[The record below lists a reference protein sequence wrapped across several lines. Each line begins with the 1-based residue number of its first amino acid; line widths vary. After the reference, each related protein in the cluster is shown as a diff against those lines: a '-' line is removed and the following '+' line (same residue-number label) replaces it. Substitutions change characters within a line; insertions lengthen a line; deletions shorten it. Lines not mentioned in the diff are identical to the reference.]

1 MREVVLHVLL
11 ALAILALGGSALR
24 IVTRVAPAGLE
35 RAIATLVVAVA
46 LAIGEALALG
56 LVSLGSSPIAL
67 SLAAGATW
75 AATRALPAPATPL
88 GAELS
93 AWWGERDL
101 VGRAVTVAAAG
112 ALLAWV
118 AWLLRYPSIGFD
130 SSVYHYPDIAGWIV
144 NGKPGSQLFLS
155 YDIPYGNYP
164 LTDEVAQTWAAAIA
178 RSWVPISLWNPL
190 MLVAL
195 VGAGWV
201 TLRNLSVPR
210 HAAALATAAFAATPL
225 VVRQLNE
232 PQTDLPALAWLACTA
247 ALATGAGRR
256 PALLVPALVAA
267 GLALGTKATVAP
279 EAVLALGY
287 GAWLAREQLRP
298 LAGWLALGFAGA
310 FVVGGIWYVRNI
322 AQHGSPFW
330 PFVAAPWGDDS
341 PYFLGLIDQRFID
354 RPLDTL
360 DGREGTYSS
369 LLGGGWI
376 ALLGGLWVLLVGAF
390 APLRDRRLRRTLLA
404 AGGLAVLGTLIWS
417 ASWGTGLQ
425 TAPQLPT
432 PAGWPISTIRYLLPA
447 VALALTA
454 VALATRVPGR
464 LGQAATGVLVLVLG
478 WSLVADFRLGSPY
491 TPSLFVFA
499 LGALAGLALLFA
511 ARLVPRLPRPPA
523 WACAVVIGALLAPV
537 SNGYVERSIDVVGST
552 APGPG
557 VLDWFVDQPGFGDD
571 DWKIAISSRAV
582 LGPLAGDHFTHEL
595 ELVPAHGPCSELR
608 RIPSHTRLIVSG
620 EGWWIGLIGLN
631 SYNGPRCMEGV
642 KPTYVWFENRIYAP
656 EGAARAPGA

>member
-11 ALAILALGGSALR
+11 ALAILALGGAALR
-24 IVTRVAPAGLE
+24 IVTRVSPAGLE
-35 RAIATLVVAVA
+35 RAIAALVVAVA
-46 LAIGEALALG
+46 LEIGEALALG
-56 LVSLGSSPIAL
+56 LFALGTSPVAL
-67 SLAAGATW
+67 SVAAFATW
-75 AATRALPAPATPL
+75 AATRALPAPETPVA
-88 GAELS
+88 AELEG
-93 AWWGERDL
+93 WWAARGTVER
-101 VGRAVTVAAAG
+101 VAAVAAAG

-130 SSVYHYPDIAGWIV
+130 STVYHYPDIAGWIA

-178 RSWVPISLWNPL
+178 RSWVPISLWNPF

-195 VGAGWV
+195 AGASWV
-201 TLRNLSVPR
+201 TLRNLSVGPR
-210 HAAALATAAFAATPL
+210 AAGLATAAFVATPL

-232 PQTDLPALAWLACTA
+232 PQTDLPALTWLACTA

-267 GLALGTKATVAP
+267 GLAIGTKATVAP
-279 EAVLALGY
+279 EAVLALCY
-287 GAWLAREQLRP
+287 GAYLARDRLRP
-298 LAGWLALGFAGA
+298 LAGWLALGLGAA

-322 AQHGSPFW
+322 VQHGSPLW

-341 PYFLGLIDQRFID
+341 PYFLGLIDKSFID

-390 APLRDRRLRRTLLA
+390 APLQDRRLRRTLLA
-404 AGGLAVLGTLIWS
+404 AGGLTVLATLIWS

-425 TAPQLPT
+425 TAPALPT

-447 VALALTA
+447 IGLALTA
-454 VALATRVPGR
+454 VALATGVPGR
-464 LGQAATGVLVLVLG
+464 LGQAATALLVLILG
-478 WSLVADFRLGSPY
+478 WSVVADFRLGSPY
-491 TPSLFVFA
+491 TPSILVFA
-499 LGALAGLALLFA
+499 AGALAGLALLGI
-511 ARLVPRLPRPPA
+511 ARLAPSLPRPPA

-537 SNGYVERSIDVVGST
+537 GNGYIERSVDVVGST

-557 VLDWFVDQPGFGDD
+557 IVDWFVDQPGFEDE

-582 LGPLAGDHFTHEL
+582 LGTLAGDHFTHEL
-595 ELVPAHGPCSELR
+595 ELVPAHGPCAVMR
-608 RIPSHTRLIVSG
+608 RIPERTHLMVSTPI
-620 EGWWIGLIGLN
+620 WWGGLIGRN
-631 SYNGPRCMEGV
+631 PYNGPRCMDGV
-642 KPTYVWFENRIYAP
+642 RPTYTWFETKIYAP
-656 EGAARAPGA
+656 RQFAAR